1 MPVPTQGADQ
11 WGNMVGGYE
20 LVKSIHDVRTL
31 SLTTPLLLSG
41 ETKMGKSNPSSQIWL
56 DPNLTSPYQM
66 FQYLIQRTDAESP
79 QMLKSLTLCDNEVI
93 EQVINDN
100 SVRAVQKKLAQEVTK
115 FVHGRGGLAEAEVV
129 TRILHQKKPS
139 FDGVTEE
146 NVSMVLRSVEM
157 VECHDGDSCMA
168 DVLNK
173 LQCFASIEVSANTGK
188 CFCKPEGGKTTPTII
203 RKQNTTLRKKR
214 DFKNAGLSY
223 YKKNFLII
231 IFFFFIYIYIEKG
244 SQFK

>member
-1 MPVPTQGADQ
+1 MPTQGADQ

-115 FVHGRGGLAEAEVV
+115 FVHGQGGLAEAEFV

-139 FDGVTEE
+139 FNGVTEE

-173 LQCFASIEVSANTGK
+173 LQYFTSTEVSAYKRK
-188 CFCKPEGGKTTPTII
+188 CLCKPE
-203 RKQNTTLRKKR
+203 
-214 DFKNAGLSY
+214 
-223 YKKNFLII
+223 
-231 IFFFFIYIYIEKG
+231 
-244 SQFK
+244 